1 MDASAVLAAPFVCEV
16 HHDRLVLRSRSS
28 RNEKLTFTCSSSETR
43 CFSVATEEACP
54 SLSSPQLAVPCYG
67 LFGVTQIFGSA
78 YLICISSCRLL
89 GFLAQAP
96 LLQITSF
103 HLVQV
108 PTLSPQSSHSAQSSS
123 DSRAFS
129 LTTRTVRRRRF
140 LQSSSQFLVGA
151 TVTITS
157 RASAAAARP
166 TEETAACGEGVSPE
180 TLASGAQAGETVCG
194 EKEKTG
200 RSEAVEKRRR
210 RTGEESTP
218 TASSVNGP
226 AVASRH
232 PAPPPPGVRTP
243 HDGVA
248 EQWLTLLC
256 DALCEGGFYFSPSLD
271 LTKNL
276 QTQLGGVFNSE
287 ALPIQADGDERKF
300 GKNSSLATQTEKKR
314 SDAWTDR
321 FSCNRHFREPI
332 TKQTPEALRF
342 CAQVIQGYVGIG
354 LVDYSLESCT
364 QLCLISRR
372 DSSRTGA
379 RFHSRG
385 INLAGDASNM
395 VETEQLLLVYTFR
408 GASPL
413 SASLPSASSSS
424 SASSFS
430 SVSEALAS
438 QQHQQKGASV
448 LRLRGTGRV
457 DLFSF
462 VQIRGSLPLVW
473 KQTPTMKWAPPA
485 QVVGAAEENAAAAAL
500 HFDGLL
506 KHYGPTCVVN
516 LINKKGWEKSLG
528 DLFEQLVAE
537 QKSKDLSFIWFDFH
551 HECSKMRWNNL
562 SRLLEQAHAQ
572 LKQQQYF
579 HAICTSPA
587 ENDAATGAA
596 GKAFFSWSEPLR
608 ALPGW
613 KKSEVCRVQR
623 GVCRINCIDCLD
635 RTNVVESVFG
645 KRVLAE
651 LLVATRVQ
659 SAPLAQTSSPQLSR
673 TPSSLASSR
682 HSKTGGRNGEAASS
696 LSRSSSSLPQHCPSS
711 SSLSP
716 TSSAR
721 DSLPVDFSAEATE
734 LRRRLRA
741 EEGERAVTDECAQP
755 LTPLPFTPP
764 EGDQLFRDLWTD
776 NADAL
781 SLLYSGT
788 PALKTDFT
796 RTGVRSRW
804 GALSD
809 ARNSFIRY
817 FLNNFF
823 DGYKHDCITFFYQA
837 ASFSASSSLFSNLR
851 DASPPRPLGAGLRRA
866 AKELLLLS
874 FSLFCLA
881 PGPSL
886 ALLSGVHAAGYAVTG
901 ALLALAALPFRAFPF
916 SLMCFFNFFALFLP
930 SSLRPFSPPT
940 ELFPLA
946 GFGATEGWGDGV
958 SELLRDVG
966 GCLWLFTFA
975 FLSFFAYLFFR
986 AAAVVSLPQLLPDV
1000 S

>member
-1 MDASAVLAAPFVCEV
+1 MDASAVVAAPFVCEV
-16 HHDRLVLRSRSS
+16 HRDRVVLRSRSRRS
-28 RNEKLTFTCSSSETR
+28 KTLTFTCSSSETR

-54 SLSSPQLAVPCYG
+54 CLSSPQLAVPCYG

-108 PTLSPQSSHSAQSSS
+108 PSLSPHSSHSAQSSS
-123 DSRAFS
+123 DSRASS

-140 LQSSSQFLVGA
+140 LQSSSHFLVGA

-166 TEETAACGEGVSPE
+166 AEETAACGEGVSPE
-180 TLASGAQAGETVCG
+180 TLAREARGGEIVCG
-194 EKEKTG
+194 EKEETG
-200 RSEAVEKRRR
+200 GSETVEKLHRRR
-210 RTGEESTP
+210 GEESTP
-218 TASSVNGP
+218 TASGVSGP

-243 HDGVA
+243 HEGVA

-276 QTQLGGVFNSE
+276 QTQLGGVFSSE
-287 ALPIQADGDERKF
+287 ALARQFDGDEKV
-300 GKNSSLATQTEKKR
+300 GKKSSLAMQTEKKR

-413 SASLPSASSSS
+413 SSSLPSLSSSSS
-424 SASSFS
+424 SASFS

-438 QQHQQKGASV
+438 QQHLQQKGASV
-448 LRLRGTGRV
+448 LRLRGSGRV

-473 KQTPTMKWAPPA
+473 QQTPTLKWAPPA
-485 QVVGAAEENAAAAAL
+485 QVVGGAEESAAAASL

-506 KHYGPTCVVN
+506 KHYGPTTVVN
-516 LINKKGWEKSLG
+516 LINKKGWEKRLG
-528 DLFEQLVAE
+528 DLFEQLVAQ

-551 HECSKMRWNNL
+551 HECSKMRWHNL
-562 SRLLEQAHAQ
+562 SRLLEQVHAQ
-572 LKQQQYF
+572 LKQQQHF
-579 HAICTSPA
+579 HVVCTLPA
-587 ENDAATGAA
+587 DSDAATGAA

-613 KKSEVCRVQR
+613 KKSEVYRLQR

-651 LLVATRVQ
+651 LLVATRVHA
-659 SAPLAQTSSPQLSR
+659 APLAQASNPQLSR
-673 TPSSLASSR
+673 ASSSLASSR
-682 HSKTGGRNGEAASS
+682 PSKTGGGNGEAVSS
-696 LSRSSSSLPQHCPSS
+696 LSPSSSSLPQHSPSS
-711 SSLSP
+711 SSLPP

-721 DSLPVDFSAEATE
+721 DPLPVDFSAEATE
-734 LRRRLRA
+734 LRKRTA
-741 EEGERAVTDECAQP
+741 EEGERAVTDACAQP
-755 LTPLPFTPP
+755 LAPLPFTPP

-823 DGYKHDCITFFYQA
+823 DGYKHDCVTFFYQA
-837 ASFSASSSLFSNLR
+837 ASFSASSSLFLNLR
-851 DASPPRPLGAGLRRA
+851 DASPPRPLGAGLRRV

-886 ALLSGVHAAGYAVTG
+886 ALLSGVHTAGYAVTG

-916 SLMCFFNFFALFLP
+916 SLACFFDFFALFLP

-940 ELFPLA
+940 ESSPLA
-946 GFGATEGWGDGV
+946 VFGGTEGWGDGL
-958 SELLRDVG
+958 SELLRDIG

-975 FLSFFAYLFFR
+975 LISFFAYLFFR
-986 AAAVVSLPQLLPDV
+986 AASVVSLPQLLPDV

>member
-54 SLSSPQLAVPCYG
+54 SLSSPQFAVPCYG

-108 PTLSPQSSHSAQSSS
+108 PPLSPQSSHSAQSSS

-395 VETEQLLLVYTFR
+395 VETEQLVLVYTFR

-413 SASLPSASSSS
+413 SSSLPSASSS
-424 SASSFS
+424 
-430 SVSEALAS
+430 L
-438 QQHQQKGASV
+438 
-448 LRLRGTGRV
+448 LRL
-457 DLFSF
+457 
-462 VQIRGSLPLVW
+462 LPLLRLLSRLCRRHLLRSSTSRRAPRSCGCGELGEW
-473 KQTPTMKWAPPA
+473 TCSLLCRFGGPFPWWAPPA

-613 KKSEVCRVQR
+613 KKSEV
-623 GVCRINCIDCLD
+623 GD
-635 RTNVVESVFG
+635 
-645 KRVLAE
+645 
-651 LLVATRVQ
+651 
-659 SAPLAQTSSPQLSR
+659 PQ
-673 TPSSLASSR
+673 
-682 HSKTGGRNGEAASS
+682 
-696 LSRSSSSLPQHCPSS
+696 
-711 SSLSP
+711 
-716 TSSAR
+716 
-721 DSLPVDFSAEATE
+721 
-734 LRRRLRA
+734 
-741 EEGERAVTDECAQP
+741 
-755 LTPLPFTPP
+755 
-764 EGDQLFRDLWTD
+764 DL
-776 NADAL
+776 
-781 SLLYSGT
+781 
-788 PALKTDFT
+788 
-796 RTGVRSRW
+796 
-804 GALSD
+804 
-809 ARNSFIRY
+809 
-817 FLNNFF
+817 
-823 DGYKHDCITFFYQA
+823 
-837 ASFSASSSLFSNLR
+837 
-851 DASPPRPLGAGLRRA
+851 
-866 AKELLLLS
+866 
-874 FSLFCLA
+874 
-881 PGPSL
+881 
-886 ALLSGVHAAGYAVTG
+886 
-901 ALLALAALPFRAFPF
+901 
-916 SLMCFFNFFALFLP
+916 
-930 SSLRPFSPPT
+930 
-940 ELFPLA
+940 
-946 GFGATEGWGDGV
+946 
-958 SELLRDVG
+958 
-966 GCLWLFTFA
+966 
-975 FLSFFAYLFFR
+975 
-986 AAAVVSLPQLLPDV
+986 
-1000 S
+1000 